1 MAKIF
6 FILLFFAIAA
16 YGQQQE
22 RVAIIQTLD
31 NNDSIGFNDL
41 SYLTD
46 RLRETAVN
54 VLPESHYLIMTTES
68 IVAFLGS
75 QERAAKVC
83 REASCLAELGRKVSA
98 DYVAQA
104 RIGRFNKN
112 LTIKTELYSVKK
124 GNLINSFTGESK
136 NLSGLLAI
144 INEKAPILFK
154 KLDKRLYSV
163 KLSTEPSGAN
173 LSFDGDSQSS
183 CTTPCKVELPAG
195 NVRITGDLEEYETTD
210 TTISIKQNNQSIL
223 IRMKPNFGF
232 LEVKPAY
239 SGDIGKDEQWNL
251 TLNGQSFYSLEN
263 KLPADKYKGELSH
276 RCYEDIS
283 FNIGVGKGKR
293 QVFDMAKQVK
303 LKKGGLVLKAEK
315 SGEPVFV
322 NGKQVGKTPFSGSVP
337 LCAVVEIGKSK
348 EKVDVEL
355 EHNGRVEYT
364 VEGNSDVGDGYFT
377 DKRDGKEY
385 RIVKIGKQT
394 WMAENLNYNVK
405 GGKCYG
411 EGHPFVYDFNSKKY
425 VTLSNAEIQTNC
437 NKYGRLY
444 SWNTAMKACPRSW
457 HLPSNAEWDAL
468 YRYVD
473 GTIGTSSPYQSFTAG
488 KFLKATSG
496 WIWDNYNGKSGNG
509 TDAYGFSALPG
520 GSFIHIHISKDP
532 FAFEGTEGS
541 WWCSSSSSCS
551 RFIMNSGEF
560 AGYSVTGG
568 KFNDLLS
575 VRCIKD

>member
-1 MAKIF
+1 MPLSCKKT
-6 FILLFFAIAA
+6 FILLFLAFAA

-31 NNDSIGFNDL
+31 NRDSLGIQDL
-41 SYLTD
+41 AFLTD

-54 VLPESHYLIMTTES
+54 VLPESHYGVMTTES
-68 IVAFLGS
+68 IIAFLGS
-75 QERAAKVC
+75 QERAVKIC
-83 REASCLAELGRKVSA
+83 KEASCLAELGRMVSA

-136 NLSGLLAI
+136 NLAGLLAI

-154 KLDKRLYSV
+154 KLDKSLYSV
-163 KLSTEPSGAN
+163 KLSSEPSGADLN
-173 LSFDGDSQSS
+173 FDGDSQSS

-195 NVRITGDLEEYETTD
+195 NIRITADLEDYETAD
-210 TTISIKQNNQSIL
+210 TTVSIKQNNQSIL

-239 SGDIGKDEQWNL
+239 LEGIGKDEQWSL

-263 KLPADKYKGELSH
+263 KLPADKYKGELNH

-283 FNIGVGKGKR
+283 FNIAVSKGKR

-315 SGEPVFV
+315 NGEPVFV

-337 LCAVVEIGKSK
+337 LCAVVEVGKDR

-364 VEGNSDVGDGYFT
+364 VEGGGGVSGGYFT
-377 DKRDGKEY
+377 DSRDGKKY
-385 RIVKIGKQT
+385 KIVKIGTQT
-394 WMAENLNYNVK
+394 WMAENLNYNAN
-405 GGKCYG
+405 GSKCYNNNPAYC
-411 EGHPFVYDFNSKKY
+411 E
-425 VTLSNAEIQTNC
+425 
-437 NKYGRLY
+437 KYGRLY
-444 SWNTAMKACPRSW
+444 NWVTAKKACPAGW
-457 HLPSNAEWDAL
+457 HLPNNKEWDAL
-468 YRYVD
+468 ITVV
-473 GTIGTSSPYQSFTAG
+473 GGEETAG
-488 KFLKATSG
+488 RSLKATSAE
-496 WIWDNYNGKSGNG
+496 ICSYNGG
-509 TDAYGFSALPG
+509 TDTHGFAALLGSLGYPDGRFLNYPDGKFGYSGYWWSASEYNANYAYFQGML
-520 GSFIHIHISKDP
+520 
-532 FAFEGTEGS
+532 
-541 WWCSSSSSCS
+541 SCS
-551 RFIMNSGEF
+551 MSLSR
-560 AGYSVTGG
+560 YG
-568 KFNDLLS
+568 KNNDDWNKNYLFS
-575 VRCIKD
+575 VRCVQN